1 MFWQQRLAERHLGL
15 VSVAEPGSFEWA
27 GNWIGTPLRDADG
40 ARRTPRRHRRQGHDP
55 GRRRRIRSTMTG
67 ESPGTIASV
76 AEGQLVYS
84 TDGGTRRRRN
94 DESRSAP
101 HSAQALPDDGIVR
114 IFKEKG
120 GRGGKTVTIVRGL
133 PAGDLDRLAAEL
145 KRRCGAG
152 GAVKSG
158 AVEIQGDHREQAAE
172 FLRRQGYRV
181 KLAGG

>member
-1 MFWQQRLAERHLGL
+1 MF
-15 VSVAEPGSFEWA
+15 PPSF
-27 GNWIGTPLRDADG
+27 G
-40 ARRTPRRHRRQGHDP
+40 ARGAHPRSLSYG
-55 GRRRRIRSTMTG
+55 
-67 ESPGTIASV
+67 AF
-76 AEGQLVYS
+76 
-84 TDGGTRRRRN
+84 
-94 DESRSAP
+94 AP

-120 GRGGKTVTIVRGL
+120 GRGGKTVTVVRGL

-172 FLRRQGYRV
+172 FLRLQGYRV